1 MNRTRAEL
9 MQRLIDMMSRSS
21 FELRGADQLEWPQI
35 ELTMPQ
41 LRTLVF
47 LRGSP
52 RRMSDVA
59 AMLGIGLSSATSMIE
74 RLESKGLVQRIH
86 DPHDRRVVRCQL
98 SDQGT
103 AELERFWR
111 VQASKM
117 QAVADLLSHD
127 ELAKVVE
134 AMEILVAAIVR
145 HEQAIDPTPSEPP
158 NTSQGVDL

>member
-1 MNRTRAEL
+1 MNVTRAEL
-9 MQRLIDMMSRSS
+9 TRHLIDMMSRSS
-21 FELRGADQLEWPQI
+21 FELRGIDEPEWPQV

-47 LRGSP
+47 LRTAP
-52 RRMSDVA
+52 QRMSDIA
-59 AMLGIGLSSATSMIE
+59 AMLGSGLSSATSMIE

-86 DPHDRRVVRCQL
+86 DPHDRRVVRCHL

-111 VQASKM
+111 VQTSKM
-117 QAVADLLSHD
+117 QVVADILSHE

-134 AMEILVAAIVR
+134 AMEILVAAIER
-145 HEQAIDPTPSEPP
+145 HEQAVDQTSSESPD
-158 NTSQGVDL
+158 TSQGVDL

>member
-1 MNRTRAEL
+1 MNATRAEL
-9 MQRLIDMMSRSS
+9 TRHLIDMMSRSS
-21 FELRGADQLEWPQI
+21 FELRGTDQPEWPQV

-47 LRGSP
+47 LRNAP
-52 RRMSDVA
+52 QRMSDVA
-59 AMLGIGLSSATSMIE
+59 AMLGSGLSSATSMIE

-98 SDQGT
+98 SAQGT

-111 VQASKM
+111 VQTSKM
-117 QAVADLLSHD
+117 QVVADILSHE

-134 AMEILVAAIVR
+134 AMDILVAAIER
-145 HEQAIDPTPSEPP
+145 HERARDRAASESPDI
-158 NTSQGVDL
+158 SQGVDR